1 MEKRPYHIKGFQ
13 IDIAPRW
20 SPAKKGDLRLARL
33 PAILLRWMDIK
44 YVFLHR
50 VPPFFCVAAADGT
63 GKMDGHLLCG
73 TPTPARCA
81 SRGEDIVGRFSL
93 AHCEMYSSFYYY
105 PSYSGRIADVANIS
119 FSF

>member
-1 MEKRPYHIKGFQ
+1 MEKKGPYHIKGFQ

-50 VPPFFCVAAADGT
+50 VPPFFAWLLLMEQGKWTAICYVAPNSRT
-63 GKMDGHLLCG
+63 LC
-73 TPTPARCA
+73 
-81 SRGEDIVGRFSL
+81 E
-93 AHCEMYSSFYYY
+93 
-105 PSYSGRIADVANIS
+105 
-119 FSF
+119 